1 MLRVGAVGGTPSAT
15 LVVVTVT
22 TRAVWTAVL
31 AAVVAASASFDAFG
45 ILPLT
50 AVSAVLVLLV
60 AAGWAPLLRLP
71 AQGGTTVVV
80 ALAGLGAVA
89 VAWATRGE
97 PVLRNVPLV
106 LAMALVLA
114 FVAEMLRRGGR
125 PRLVE
130 SVSGTVTGAVV
141 AVCCSGWVAAGRS
154 EAGASLVVVSAVGL
168 AVASAVSATPVARS
182 WAGSLVGVAL
192 GGVAAGGAA
201 MLVPSIDPVSGLVA
215 GVVTGLVVAVLRLL
229 FERQPALTSRYAV
242 LAAVTTPVAVAG
254 ILVFVVGRLVVA

>member
-1 MLRVGAVGGTPSAT
+1 M
-15 LVVVTVT
+15 TVT

-31 AAVVAASASFDAFG
+31 SAVVAAAAALDDYG

-50 AVSAVLVLLV
+50 AVAGALVVLL
-60 AAGWAPLLRLP
+60 AIGWAPLLRLP

-89 VAWATRGE
+89 VAWATQGE

-141 AVCCSGWVAAGRS
+141 AVCASGWVAAGRS
-154 EAGASLVVVSAVGL
+154 EAGASLVVVSALGL
-168 AVASAVSATPVARS
+168 AVAAAVSATPVARG
-182 WAGSLVGVAL
+182 WAGSLVGVVL
-192 GGVAAGGAA
+192 GAAAAGGAA
-201 MLVPSIDPVSGLVA
+201 TLLPSIDPVSGLVA
-215 GVVTGLVVAVLRLL
+215 GAVTGLVVAVLRLL
-229 FERQPALTSRYAV
+229 FERQPALTGRRAV
-242 LAAVTTPVAVAG
+242 LAAVTAPVAVGG
-254 ILVFVVGRLVVA
+254 ILVFVVGRLVLA

>member
-1 MLRVGAVGGTPSAT
+1 M
-15 LVVVTVT
+15 TVT

-31 AAVVAASASFDAFG
+31 SAVVAAAAAFG
-45 ILPLT
+45 PSVGASIGPGEVLPL
-50 AVSAVLVLLV
+50 AVV
-60 AAGWAPLLRLP
+60 AAALAILLAIGWAPLLRLP

-89 VAWATRGE
+89 VAWGTEGE

-141 AVCCSGWVAAGRS
+141 AVCASGWVAAGRS
-154 EAGASLVVVSAVGL
+154 EAGASLVVASAIGL
-168 AVASAVSATPVARS
+168 AVASAVSATPVARG

-201 MLVPSIDPVSGLVA
+201 AVLPSIDPISGLVA
-215 GVVTGLVVAVLRLL
+215 GLVSGLVVAVLRLL
-229 FERQPALTSRYAV
+229 FERQPALTSRRAV

-254 ILVFVVGRLVVA
+254 VLVFVVGRLVVA